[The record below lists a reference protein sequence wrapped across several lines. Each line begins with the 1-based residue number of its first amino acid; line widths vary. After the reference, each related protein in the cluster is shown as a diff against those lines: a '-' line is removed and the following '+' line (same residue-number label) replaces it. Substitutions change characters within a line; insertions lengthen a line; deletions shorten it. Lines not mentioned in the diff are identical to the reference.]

1 MIKGFNMEHYYIE
14 AVCVHTQRII
24 RKDSGQYSAGTVK
37 RLEEAAKLL
46 KRSFIYAHR
55 INEMLEGKDD
65 ETMFLLKLERDLN
78 LLDQIEN
85 PRSNE
90 EETTN

>member
-1 MIKGFNMEHYYIE
+1 MVRDFNMEHYYIQ

-24 RKDSGQYSAGTVK
+24 NRDSGRYSRGTVK
-37 RLEEAAKLL
+37 RLEEAVKLL
-46 KRSFIYAHR
+46 KRSFVYAHR

-65 ETMFLLKLERDLN
+65 ETMFLLKLERDLKS
-78 LLDQIEN
+78 LDQIEN
-85 PRSNE
+85 PKEDE

>member
-1 MIKGFNMEHYYIE
+1 MARDFNMEHYYIE
-14 AVCVHTQRII
+14 SVYAHTQRII
-24 RKDSGQYSAGTVK
+24 NRDSGRYSRGTVK

-46 KRSFIYAHR
+46 KRSFVYAHR

-65 ETMFLLKLERDLN
+65 ETIFLLKLERDLN
-78 LLDQIEN
+78 SLDQIEN

-90 EETTN
+90 EETSN